1 LLPFEDRFSR
11 QRRLPEVG
19 ADGQR
24 RLGSRVLSLAPHAD
38 VDVERDYLERS
49 GVAGTRIDGQATELP
64 FPFAEHF
71 EFQAPLSVARG
82 AWYALHRIR
91 HALGI
96 RPGS

>member
-1 LLPFEDRFSR
+1 MLPFEDRFSR

-38 VDVERDYLERS
+38 VDVERDYLERA
-49 GVAGTRIDGQATELP
+49 GVAGTRIHGQTPELP
-64 FPFAEHF
+64 FPFAQHF
-71 EFQAPLSVARG
+71 EFAAPLSMARG

-91 HALGI
+91 QVLAV

>member
-11 QRRLPEVG
+11 QRRLSEVG

-38 VDVERDYLERS
+38 VDLERDYLERA
-49 GVAGTRIDGQATELP
+49 GVAGTRVDGQAPQLT
-64 FPFAEHF
+64 FPFAQHF
-71 EFQAPLSVARG
+71 EFAAPLSVARG
-82 AWYALHRIR
+82 AWHALHRIR
-91 HALGI
+91 QALAV